1 MDSLV
6 DRPRA
11 PRSKVGPAVSAPPIP
26 PLTASI
32 KEENPLDRV
41 AHANIAKLCGGFSP
55 LAIAVA
61 AADWALHLGV
71 SPGRQSALALSAIAE
86 QVSLVDSALAPLR
99 GGASHAPMRTS
110 GPLTAVLR
118 RKTGDSGHF
127 TRTAF
132 SPRSDGGRMR
142 RPTSMA
148 PRPIIL
154 RSSTSLP
161 ARRWT
166 PLPRPISWRPIR
178 SRSSRPCA
186 RAASTWQGE
195 R

>member
-11 PRSKVGPAVSAPPIP
+11 PRSKVGPPVSAPPIP

-55 LAIAVA
+55 LAIAEGPPIGRCTSGSRP
-61 AADWALHLGV
+61 GV
-71 SPGRQSALALSAIAE
+71 SPHWRSAPSPNRSRSWTARWRRCVGEPA
-86 QVSLVDSALAPLR
+86 
-99 GGASHAPMRTS
+99 MRRCAS

-118 RKTGDSGHF
+118 RKTGDSGHSHF
-127 TRTAF
+127 TRKAF

-142 RPTSMA
+142 RLMSMA

-166 PLPRPISWRPIR
+166 PSPRPIS
-178 SRSSRPCA
+178 
-186 RAASTWQGE
+186 
-195 R
+195 